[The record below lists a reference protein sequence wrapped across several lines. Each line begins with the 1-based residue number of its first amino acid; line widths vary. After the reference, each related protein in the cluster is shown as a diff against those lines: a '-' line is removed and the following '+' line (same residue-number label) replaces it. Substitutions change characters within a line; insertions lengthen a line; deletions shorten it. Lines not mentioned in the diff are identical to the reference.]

1 MRVKEVADQLR
12 VSPSTVRKY
21 CREGLIHHDLNPAGQ
36 RVFTQADIDDFLGEN
51 KTTQQVFYV
60 RSSSGNKSLMESQ
73 IEELTQEY
81 GEPLRI
87 YKDNGSGLNE
97 NRKGLTSLL
106 DNASH
111 QEFNRVCV
119 TYGDR
124 LSRFGLTYLKR
135 LLSKDGVELVI
146 LNDTVKYSLED
157 ELLNDFMSLLASF
170 SGKFYRLRS
179 KKAQK
184 SLLSK
189 AEQELDHE

>member
-1 MRVKEVADQLR
+1 M
-12 VSPSTVRKY
+12 
-21 CREGLIHHDLNPAGQ
+21 
-36 RVFTQADIDDFLGEN
+36 
-51 KTTQQVFYV
+51 
-60 RSSSGNKSLMESQ
+60 
-73 IEELTQEY
+73 
-81 GEPLRI
+81 
-87 YKDNGSGLNE
+87 
-97 NRKGLTSLL
+97 
-106 DNASH
+106 
-111 QEFNRVCV
+111 